1 MIKPNEITDKIDMRS
16 ILIYFS
22 LTSMSWED
30 LYEKIRRKESVKEE
44 DMRKVFAEHN
54 VEKRK
59 FITIIDENYPDEW
72 KYSTKPPFV
81 IEIIN

>member
-1 MIKPNEITDKIDMRS
+1 MNLRS
-16 ILIYFS
+16 ILIYFA
-22 LTSMSWED
+22 LTSTDWKD
-30 LYEKIRRKESVKEE
+30 VYEKIRRRTSINKK
-44 DMRKVFAEHN
+44 DMDKVFAEHN